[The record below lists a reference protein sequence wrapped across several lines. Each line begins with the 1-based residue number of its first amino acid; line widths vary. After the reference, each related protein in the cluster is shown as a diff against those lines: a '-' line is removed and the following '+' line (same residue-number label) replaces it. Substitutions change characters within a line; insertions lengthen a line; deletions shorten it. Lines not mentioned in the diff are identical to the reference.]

1 MRIHQEGSRLLN
13 PYSVVGPP
21 AMVFCSSFKLV
32 LGPLVLPRSP
42 FDAPSLP
49 CIWRENF
56 KRTHEGHNRV
66 NEHWAVLKTKSEGL
80 HFHSH
85 TERKCVFWSLMLLYS
100 EGLVTLYRL
109 IHGQSLIL
117 ISEIFMD
124 TARLRPKA
132 GMSAP
137 DIRISV
143 PI

>member
-1 MRIHQEGSRLLN
+1 MDSVTSGSPQDLSKSC
-13 PYSVVGPP
+13 SVACMMWFIV
-21 AMVFCSSFKLV
+21 MII
-32 LGPLVLPRSP
+32 PR
-42 FDAPSLP
+42 
-49 CIWRENF
+49 
-56 KRTHEGHNRV
+56 
-66 NEHWAVLKTKSEGL
+66 AVLKTKSEGL